1 VLFRKVFP
9 DALPL
14 LVRQPN
20 HLPFIADRLGTAIL
34 R

>member
-1 VLFRKVFP
+1 MIP
-9 DALPL
+9 DTLPL

-20 HLPFIADRLGTAIL
+20 HLPFIADRHEPVIL